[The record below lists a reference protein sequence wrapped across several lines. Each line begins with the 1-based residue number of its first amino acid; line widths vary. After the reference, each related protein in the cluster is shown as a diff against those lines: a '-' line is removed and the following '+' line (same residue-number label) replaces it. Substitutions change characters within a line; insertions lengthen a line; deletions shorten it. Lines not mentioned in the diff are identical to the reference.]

1 VLLFISKKQ
10 VSAAF
15 VFLLFNFVN
24 GIMDFI
30 KGKKR
35 FLEIPGL
42 QISY

>member
-1 VLLFISKKQ
+1 MADSNYKKQ
-10 VSAAF
+10 CFGTA
-15 VFLLFNFVN
+15 FLLFNFVN